1 MKRKIWTVACGGYK
15 SVGAEVFASREEA
28 EEYMKAEYEDQIEI
42 RGIEDRSMCY
52 IDETYAEPYDENMD
66 FDDVFVFRLEEHE
79 IEMPG
84 S

>member
-15 SVGAEVFASREEA
+15 SAGAEVFATREEA
-28 EEYMKAEYEDQIEI
+28 EEYMKAEYEVQIEI
-42 RGIEDRSMCY
+42 RGIEDRS
-52 IDETYAEPYDENMD
+52 IEPYDENMD

-79 IEMPG
+79 IEMPD